1 MGNLKCKHFA
11 PLLASIGQLP
21 FGLACRTAAAKW
33 ELLVVRAKTSVWKKK
48 KRSNENV
55 SNTANT
61 RYIGLYTHT
70 DYQQR
75 QKSERGKLKNVKR
88 QPQQAARPV
97 QKKNQKEKKG
107 KRMRKIVWARAKANN
122 IWKILRVFAY
132 ETASRLRGK
141 KRRRLF
147 KGSKIHGKKRLSISF
162 KSRC

>member
-21 FGLACRTAAAKW
+21 FGLACRTAQ
-33 ELLVVRAKTSVWKKK
+33 LLPSENCWLFEQKRAYEKK

-75 QKSERGKLKNVKR
+75 QQSERGKLKNVKR
-88 QPQQAARPV
+88 QPQQRGHCK
-97 QKKNQKEKKG
+97 KKNQKEKKRKKNEENCVSQG
-107 KRMRKIVWARAKANN
+107 KSKQHLKN
-122 IWKILRVFAY
+122 I
-132 ETASRLRGK
+132 T
-141 KRRRLF
+141 
-147 KGSKIHGKKRLSISF
+147 SI
-162 KSRC
+162 CI